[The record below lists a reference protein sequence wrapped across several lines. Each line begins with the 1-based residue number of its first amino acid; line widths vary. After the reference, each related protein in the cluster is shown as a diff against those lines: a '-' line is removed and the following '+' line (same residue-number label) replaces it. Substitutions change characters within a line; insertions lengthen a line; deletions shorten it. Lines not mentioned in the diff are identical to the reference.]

1 MELQHTLCNE
11 ITFNGV
17 GLHTGKEVTLTMR
30 PAPADSGYM
39 ICRTDLAEP
48 ATINAV
54 AELVAS
60 TERSTLLKSRTM
72 SVGTVEHALAAL
84 YALGVDNCLME
95 VNGEEFPILDGSA
108 APYVEAIKRIG
119 LQEQKAER
127 EYFVVK
133 RPFEVKDDESGARI
147 LVLPDDTFAIEAH
160 LSYNSPLLDHQFASW
175 SLQDSFETEIAKARS
190 FVFVRDI
197 MKLHKMGLIQGGDIS
212 NALIIADTPL
222 SDEER
227 SFFSEHY
234 PQFSLPEKLGALNS
248 NEAFSNEPARHKILD
263 IIGDFALCGR
273 FIKGHVIAFRP
284 GHGINNKMAR
294 LLRKDIKMYESL
306 APEYDPDATPLMD
319 INRIKQLLPHRFP
332 FLMVDKIVSMG
343 YRSIVGVKNVSGNEP
358 FFQGH
363 FPNEPVMPGVLIV
376 EAMAQTGGLLVLNS
390 MGDNCSTYFLTINNV
405 KFRQKVVPGDTLIFK
420 LKMTSELRRGI
431 ANMRGLAF
439 VGSKLVCEAEFMA
452 QIINNNKNE

>member
-1 MELQHTLCNE
+1 
-11 ITFNGV
+11 
-17 GLHTGKEVTLTMR
+17 MR

-108 APYVEAIKRIG
+108 APYVEAIKRVG

-227 SFFSEHY
+227 
-234 PQFSLPEKLGALNS
+234 
-248 NEAFSNEPARHKILD
+248 
-263 IIGDFALCGR
+263 
-273 FIKGHVIAFRP
+273 
-284 GHGINNKMAR
+284 
-294 LLRKDIKMYESL
+294 
-306 APEYDPDATPLMD
+306 
-319 INRIKQLLPHRFP
+319 
-332 FLMVDKIVSMG
+332 
-343 YRSIVGVKNVSGNEP
+343 
-358 FFQGH
+358 
-363 FPNEPVMPGVLIV
+363 
-376 EAMAQTGGLLVLNS
+376 
-390 MGDNCSTYFLTINNV
+390 
-405 KFRQKVVPGDTLIFK
+405 
-420 LKMTSELRRGI
+420 
-431 ANMRGLAF
+431 
-439 VGSKLVCEAEFMA
+439 
-452 QIINNNKNE
+452 